1 MKNGYYQFLLLTFT
15 IIFLNSKVNALI
27 LTKGPNSNSLSTKSS
42 TNNHNNNHAI
52 VESEQILS
60 SIVNQTEKIKN
71 EICSS
76 INEISSALT
85 VLVNRMKNIK
95 QEISMFHSLI
105 ENKNQTNVTTES
117 KYNSKE
123 KIEKILHLINN
134 MNLIK
139 VDLFKINEIL
149 INLQKVNCENQ
160 GIYIQNIQKEYQN
173 TQDTLNKL
181 IELLQEYTKKDK
193 NFPIDLVI
201 LN

>member
-1 MKNGYYQFLLLTFT
+1 MKNDFYQFFLLIVT
-15 IIFLNSKVNALI
+15 IISITPQINSII
-27 LTKGPNSNSLSTKSS
+27 LTKGPNSSSLSTKSK
-42 TNNHNNNHAI
+42 NNEHNNNHALI
-52 VESEQILS
+52 ESEQILS
-60 SIVNQTEKIKN
+60 SIVNQTEKIKK

-76 INEISSALT
+76 INEISLALT

-95 QEISMFHSLI
+95 QEISIFHSLI
-105 ENKNQTNVTTES
+105 ENKNQTIINSES

-123 KIEKILHLINN
+123 KIEKMLHLINS

-149 INLQKVNCENQ
+149 INLQKVKCENQ
-160 GIYIQNIQKEYQN
+160 GNYIQNIQKEYQN

>member
-1 MKNGYYQFLLLTFT
+1 MKNDFYQFFLLIVT
-15 IIFLNSKVNALI
+15 IISITPQINSII
-27 LTKGPNSNSLSTKSS
+27 LTKGPNSNSLSTKSK
-42 TNNHNNNHAI
+42 NNEHNNNHALI
-52 VESEQILS
+52 ESEQILS
-60 SIVNQTEKIKN
+60 SIVNQTEKIKK

-76 INEISSALT
+76 INEISLALT

-95 QEISMFHSLI
+95 QEISIFHSLI
-105 ENKNQTNVTTES
+105 ENKNQTIINSES

-123 KIEKILHLINN
+123 KIEKMLHLINS

-149 INLQKVNCENQ
+149 INLQKVKCENQ
-160 GIYIQNIQKEYQN
+160 GNYIQNIQKEYQN